1 METFLQ
7 TLIQGFLLGGLYAII
22 GMGMTLIMGV
32 MGIINLAHGELMM
45 VAMYITFWAFTLL
58 GIDPYLSLLLSVP
71 LLFLLGLLIQR
82 VLINP
87 VLRVDSILPE
97 NQVILTVGI
106 GMVLTNLATVFF
118 TSNYRSVPVSY
129 TSDSL
134 YLQDYLPSF
143 SLDLSIGV
151 PYAVDFL
158 IAVGITVALW
168 LFMTRTDLGRSIRA
182 TAQDRDAA
190 ILMGIHVERITVIT
204 YGLGAAL
211 AGAAGTMLMP
221 IYYLYPN
228 IGGQFTLKAFII
240 TILGGL
246 GSTLGAIFGGIILGI
261 AESMGATYISMGYR
275 DAVGYVIFVL
285 VLIFRPAGIVGPD
298 QRRSANRRIARQLGT
313 KT

>member
-1 METFLQ
+1 VETFLQ

-22 GMGMTLIMGV
+22 GIGMTLIMGV

-45 VAMYITFWAFTLL
+45 VAMYITFWAFTLG
-58 GIDPYLSLLLSVP
+58 GIDPYPSLLLAVP
-71 LLFLLGLLIQR
+71 LLFFLGLLIQKF
-82 VLINP
+82 LINP
-87 VLRVDSILPE
+87 VLRVDAILPE

-106 GMVLTNLATVFF
+106 GMVLTNLATVLF

-129 TSDSL
+129 ASNSL
-134 YLQDYLPSF
+134 YIQDYLSSF
-143 SLDLSIGV
+143 PLDLSIGV
-151 PYAVDFL
+151 PYAIDFL
-158 IAVGITVALW
+158 IAVTITVALW
-168 LFMTRTDLGRSIRA
+168 LFMTKTDLGRSIRA

-190 ILMGIHVERITVIT
+190 ILMGVNVERITIIT

-246 GSTLGAIFGGIILGI
+246 GSTLGAIFGGVILGI

-275 DAVGYVIFVL
+275 DAVGYVIFIL
-285 VLIFRPAGIVGPD
+285 VLIFMPAGIVGTY
-298 QRRSANRRIARQLGT
+298 QHRAANRRIRQGRA

>member
-22 GMGMTLIMGV
+22 GIGMTLIMGV

-45 VAMYITFWAFTLL
+45 VAMYITYWAFTLW
-58 GIDPYLSLLLSVP
+58 GIDPYLSLLLAVP
-71 LLFLLGLLIQR
+71 LLFFLGLLIQKL
-82 VLINP
+82 LINP
-87 VLRVDSILPE
+87 VLRVDAILPE

-106 GMVLTNLATVFF
+106 GMVLTNLATVLF

-129 TSDSL
+129 ASDSL
-134 YLQDYLPSF
+134 YIQDYWSSSP
-143 SLDLSIGV
+143 LDLSIGI
-151 PYAVDFL
+151 PYAIDFL
-158 IAVGITVALW
+158 IAVAITVALW

-190 ILMGIHVERITVIT
+190 ILMGVNVQRITVIT

-275 DAVGYVIFVL
+275 DAVGYVIFIL
-285 VLIFRPAGIVGPD
+285 VLIFMPAGIVGTY
-298 QRRSANRRIARQLGT
+298 QRRAANRRISRQREA

>member
-134 YLQDYLPSF
+134 YIQDYLPAF
-143 SLDLSIGV
+143 PLDLSIGV

-285 VLIFRPAGIVGPD
+285 VLIFMPAGIVGTY
-298 QRRSANRRIARQLGT
+298 QRRAANRRIARQLGT
-313 KT
+313 KA

>member
-1 METFLQ
+1 METFFQ

-22 GMGMTLIMGV
+22 GIGMTLIMGV

-45 VAMYITFWAFTLL
+45 VAMYLTYGAYALL
-58 GIDPYLSLLLSVP
+58 GIDPYPSLLLTIP
-71 LLFLLGLLIQR
+71 LLFLLGLLIQKF
-82 VLINP
+82 LISP
-87 VLRVDSILPE
+87 VLREDAILPE

-106 GMVLTNLATVFF
+106 GMVLTNLATVLF
-118 TSNYRSVPVSY
+118 TSDYRSVPVSY
-129 TSDSL
+129 ASDSF
-134 YLQDYLPSF
+134 YFRDYWPSF
-143 SLDLSIGV
+143 PLDLSVGI
-151 PYAVDFL
+151 PYAIDFL
-158 IAVGITVALW
+158 IAVAITAGLW

-190 ILMGIHVERITVIT
+190 ILMGVNVERITIIT

-246 GSTLGAIFGGIILGI
+246 GSTQGAIFGGILLGT

-275 DAVGYVIFVL
+275 DAVGYVIFILVL
-285 VLIFRPAGIVGPD
+285 VFMPAGIVGTY
-298 QRRSANRRIARQLGT
+298 RRRAANRRLTRRREARA
-313 KT
+313 

>member
-22 GMGMTLIMGV
+22 GIGMTLIMGV

-58 GIDPYLSLLLSVP
+58 GLDPYVSLLISVP
-71 LLFLLGLLIQR
+71 LLFLLGLMIQR
-82 VLINP
+82 TLINP

-106 GMVLTNLATVFF
+106 GMVLANLATVFF

-129 TSDSL
+129 ASDSV
-134 YLQDYLPSF
+134 YIQDYFPSF
-143 SLDLSIGV
+143 PLDLSVGL
-151 PYAVDFL
+151 PYAFDFL
-158 IAVGITVALW
+158 IAVGITIGLW
-168 LFMTRTDLGRSIRA
+168 LFMTRSDLGRSIRA

-190 ILMGIHVERITVIT
+190 ILMGINVERITVIT

-285 VLIFRPAGIVGPD
+285 VLLFLPAGIVGTY
-298 QRRSANRRIARQLGT
+298 QRRAANRRIARQLGT
-313 KT
+313 KA